1 MVRVVPSG
9 SMGITLPITMGLPMG
24 VTWPVTPPM
33 TSIHI
38 GGIGGGNGQ
47 KRATPNKSSDS
58 GFSDSEAP
66 PCPRGVRG
74 HQGVSLVCLA
84 GREEEHY
91 QSPSFPPFIK
101 VANQEVGDRK
111 KKGGERRNEEEL
123 SGRCRGSP
131 DVPTETRTC
140 NEETGKEVLLQEYS
154 KSTPPSPDHPP
165 SISRSASISLPSSPV
180 FSNFSKTPFQNFS
193 ETSSRSGGLDSGSSA
208 TR

>member
-33 TSIHI
+33 TSIHT
-38 GGIGGGNGQ
+38 GGLGGGNEQ
-47 KRATPNKSSDS
+47 KIATPNKSSDS

-111 KKGGERRNEEEL
+111 KTSQEL
-123 SGRCRGSP
+123 RM
-131 DVPTETRTC
+131 
-140 NEETGKEVLLQEYS
+140 L
-154 KSTPPSPDHPP
+154 
-165 SISRSASISLPSSPV
+165 SSV
-180 FSNFSKTPFQNFS
+180 TINCQITKIVMN
-193 ETSSRSGGLDSGSSA
+193 SGSQLSEL
-208 TR
+208 

>member
-38 GGIGGGNGQ
+38 GGIGGGNEQ

-111 KKGGERRNEEEL
+111 KKREERRNEEEL

-154 KSTPPSPDHPP
+154 KSTPPHPP
-165 SISRSASISLPSSPV
+165 TSISRSASISLSSSPG
-180 FSNFSKTPFQNFS
+180 FSNFSETPFQNFS
-193 ETSSRSGGLDSGSSA
+193 ETSSRSGGLSSGSTA